1 MAAPTIRTRKFLT
14 NRLLG
19 RKQFVIDVLH
29 PGRANVPHAE
39 LQKELAEKY
48 RAKSTN
54 CVFTFGF
61 KSAYGGGK
69 STGFGLIY
77 DTEAKAMAAE
87 PSYRLVRVSGAPP
100 PRLRLSPLAAAAV
113 WAPAARPAAAA
124 AAAACHHPCH
134 CPCPLDPV

>member
-48 RAKSTN
+48 RAKSAN
-54 CVFTFGF
+54 CVFTYGF

-87 PSYRLVRVSGAPP
+87 PNYRLARVRMLLPG
-100 PRLRLSPLAAAAV
+100 LRAAARATLATAR
-113 WAPAARPAAAA
+113 APPAAAA
-124 AAAACHHPCH
+124 AASAP
-134 CPCPLDPV
+134 PGPG